1 MCHDASPLV
10 EGEPASFLLTGC
22 ILTYF
27 SASEADRLAAQA
39 EAAEALAAVQRQQV
53 IYILIRNAFTQAFVF
68 PNDSIWVL
76 IFNPH
81 RPFVC
86 HESLFC
92 E

>member
-1 MCHDASPLV
+1 MCHDASRV
-10 EGEPASFLLTGC
+10 EGEPASFSLTGC
-22 ILTYF
+22 ILIYL

-39 EAAEALAAVQRQQV
+39 EAAEALATVQRQQV
-53 IYILIRNAFTQAFVF
+53 RYILIRNASTQAFVV
-68 PNDSIWVL
+68 PNDLIWVL